1 MTDTT
6 AATVADRIA
15 AIEKR
20 LSVLEKQ
27 LNIPKKVIPWWEVA
41 YPLAYRKEKQNG

>member
-1 MTDTT
+1 MTDKT

-27 LNIPKKVIPWWEVA
+27 LNIPKRVIPWWEVA
-41 YPLAYRKEKQNG
+41 YPLAYKEKQNG